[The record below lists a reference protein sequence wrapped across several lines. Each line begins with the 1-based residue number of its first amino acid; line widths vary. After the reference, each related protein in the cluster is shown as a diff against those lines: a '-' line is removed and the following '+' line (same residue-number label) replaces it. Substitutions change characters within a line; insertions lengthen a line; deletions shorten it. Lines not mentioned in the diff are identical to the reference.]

1 MSYRVQIESF
11 EGPFDLLLSLVSEQ
25 KVDIGRIS
33 IAEVADQYLA
43 HVDAIRDLDM
53 DVASDFLVVAATLLS
68 LKAAALLPE
77 QAIEIDEDF
86 DDYTPEEARDILIQ
100 RLLAYK
106 QFRNVAATL
115 NTRLESEG
123 RMHARQA
130 GLESP
135 FVGLLPDYL
144 AGVTLDSLAV
154 ISADLAARREVFLLE
169 AEHVASLPLSLQARI
184 EGLLKELKHTHKLG
198 FQKLLEGSQDPP
210 IVVVT
215 FLAILELYHQ
225 GIIDLSQ
232 DEFYGEIEI
241 RYRKPQD
248 WQPAKPASEPTPEP
262 VSERDEGE

>member
-100 RLLAYK
+100 RL
-106 QFRNVAATL
+106 
-115 NTRLESEG
+115 
-123 RMHARQA
+123 
-130 GLESP
+130 
-135 FVGLLPDYL
+135 
-144 AGVTLDSLAV
+144 
-154 ISADLAARREVFLLE
+154 
-169 AEHVASLPLSLQARI
+169 
-184 EGLLKELKHTHKLG
+184 
-198 FQKLLEGSQDPP
+198 
-210 IVVVT
+210 
-215 FLAILELYHQ
+215 
-225 GIIDLSQ
+225 
-232 DEFYGEIEI
+232 
-241 RYRKPQD
+241 
-248 WQPAKPASEPTPEP
+248 
-262 VSERDEGE
+262 